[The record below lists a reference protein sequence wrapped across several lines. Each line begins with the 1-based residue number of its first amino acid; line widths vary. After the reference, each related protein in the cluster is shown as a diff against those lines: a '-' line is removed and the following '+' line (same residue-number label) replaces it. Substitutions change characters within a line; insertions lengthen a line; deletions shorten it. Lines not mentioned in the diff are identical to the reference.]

1 MLQHFLHFK
10 IQNQEILN
18 PKFKIRYFIVS
29 FKSLN
34 SPNKTQM
41 HSDGTVYIKQLT
53 LCAMFVCK
61 CLNSSIVVSGVSGEP
76 RGNIVAF
83 SENYDKDVVT
93 NVKKSLAS
101 VGITITKTYTDT
113 FPSLT

>member
-1 MLQHFLHFK
+1 
-10 IQNQEILN
+10 
-18 PKFKIRYFIVS
+18 
-29 FKSLN
+29 
-34 SPNKTQM
+34 M
-41 HSDGTVYIKQLT
+41 HSNGTVYIKQLT

-61 CLNSSIVVSGVSGEP
+61 CFKCSMVVSGVSGDP

-93 NVKKSLAS
+93 DVKKSLAS
-101 VGITITKTYTDT
+101 VGITITKSYLDT